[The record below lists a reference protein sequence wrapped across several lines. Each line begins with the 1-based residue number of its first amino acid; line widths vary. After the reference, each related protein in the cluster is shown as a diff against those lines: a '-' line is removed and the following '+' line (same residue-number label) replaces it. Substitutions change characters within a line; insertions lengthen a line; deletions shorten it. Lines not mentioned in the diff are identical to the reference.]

1 MPMQPTLVRDYILE
15 WMKREIVR
23 GVRRELEV
31 SRRKDKV
38 ISVIGPR
45 RAGKTYYFY
54 QLMAEDR
61 VNSLYLN
68 FEDTRLMDVGFK
80 ELRDLIRIY
89 VEVNGKEPD
98 KIFFDE
104 VQNVKNW
111 EIALRELLDL
121 QRYKMFVTGSSSK
134 LLGRELATQLR
145 GRTFSY
151 LLLPF
156 SFREFLKA
164 KNVAVEKLTM
174 DEAAKVR
181 GLLRDYLEFG
191 GFPEVVLEETEK
203 DRILKEYFEMIL
215 FRDIVERHKLKNI
228 SLARFLLSFLL
239 QNFSKEISVNK
250 ILKSSS
256 LQRFGKNTL
265 YSYIDKI
272 QDSVV
277 LFALKRFSL
286 KVYQRESWPKK
297 VYLCDTGLTKVVR
310 FSEDLGK
317 LMENC
322 VFLEL
327 LRLTNKKP
335 LLEIYYW
342 KNHQGAEVD
351 FLLKEGTEIRE
362 LIQVTYASG
371 RDEVEEREVKNL
383 LKASEET
390 GCKNLR
396 VITWNYEGTH
406 EIDNRVLKFT
416 PLWKWL
422 LFGSDEVPQK
432 SSPVSA

>member
-1 MPMQPTLVRDYILE
+1 MQPSLVKDYIVE
-15 WMKREIVR
+15 WAKKETAKGITREFQVPK
-23 GVRRELEV
+23 
-31 SRRKDKV
+31 RKDKA
-38 ISVIGPR
+38 ISIIGPR

-54 QLMAEDR
+54 QLLEDEKGD
-61 VNSLYLN
+61 SLYLN
-68 FEDTRLMDVGFK
+68 FEDTRLMDVNFK
-80 ELRDLIRIY
+80 EIRDLIRVY
-89 VEVNGKEPD
+89 MEVAGKVPIN
-98 KIFFDE
+98 IFFDE

-111 EIALRELLDL
+111 EIAIRELLDL
-121 QRYKMFVTGSSSK
+121 KRYNMFATGSSSK
-134 LLGRELATQLR
+134 LLSKEIATQLR

-164 KNVAVEKLTM
+164 KNVTKESLTM

-181 GLLRDYLEFG
+181 SLLRNYLEFG
-191 GFPEVVLEETEK
+191 GFPEVAFEETEK
-203 DRILKEYFEMIL
+203 EKILKEYFEMTL

-239 QNFSKEISVNK
+239 QNFSKEFSINK
-250 ILKSSS
+250 IVKSLKS
-256 LQRFGKNTL
+256 QKFGKNTI

-277 LFALKRFSL
+277 LFVLNRFSP

-297 VYLCDTGLTKVVR
+297 IYLCDTGLTKVVR
-310 FSEDLGK
+310 FSEDIGK

-322 VFLEL
+322 IFLEL

-342 KNHQGAEVD
+342 KNHQQAEVD
-351 FLLKEGTEIRE
+351 FVLKEGTKIEQ

-371 RDEVEEREVKNL
+371 KDEIEEREVKSL
-383 LKASEET
+383 LKASKEIK
-390 GCKNLR
+390 CKDLS
-396 VITWNYEGTH
+396 VITWDH
-406 EIDNRVLKFT
+406 EDAVKISNRIVKFI

-422 LFGSDEVPQK
+422 LYR
-432 SSPVSA
+432 

>member
-1 MPMQPTLVRDYILE
+1 MQPSLVKDYIVE
-15 WMKREIVR
+15 WAKKETAKGIN
-23 GVRRELEV
+23 RELEV
-31 SRRKDKV
+31 PRRKDKV

-54 QLMAEDR
+54 QLLGEEKE
-61 VNSLYLN
+61 NSLYLN
-68 FEDTRLMDVGFK
+68 FEDTRLMDVNFK
-80 ELRDLIRIY
+80 EIRDLIRVY
-89 VEVNGKEPD
+89 MEVAGKVPSNL
-98 KIFFDE
+98 FFDE
-104 VQNVKNW
+104 IQNVKNW

-121 QRYKMFVTGSSSK
+121 QRYNMFATGSSSK
-134 LLGRELATQLR
+134 LLSREIATQLR

-164 KNVAVEKLTM
+164 KNVTTEFLTM
-174 DEAAKVR
+174 DDAAKIR
-181 GLLRDYLEFG
+181 RLLRDYLEFG
-191 GFPEVVLEETEK
+191 GFPEVAFEETEK
-203 DRILKEYFEMIL
+203 ERILKEYFEMTL

-228 SLARFLLSFLL
+228 SLARFLLSFFL
-239 QNFSKEISVNK
+239 QNFSKEFSINK
-250 ILKSSS
+250 IVKSLKS
-256 LQRFGKNTL
+256 QKFGKNTL
-265 YSYIDKI
+265 YSYVNKI

-277 LFALKRFSL
+277 LFVLNRFSP

-297 VYLCDTGLTKVVR
+297 IYLCDTGLTKVVR
-310 FSEDLGK
+310 FSEDIGK

-342 KNHQGAEVD
+342 KNHQQAEVD
-351 FLLKEGTEIRE
+351 FVLKEGTKIEQ

-371 RDEVEEREVKNL
+371 KDEIEEREVKSL
-383 LKASEET
+383 LKASKEIK
-390 GCKNLR
+390 CKDLS
-396 VITWNYEGTH
+396 VITWNYEDAVK
-406 EIDNRVLKFT
+406 INNRIVKFI

-422 LFGSDEVPQK
+422 LYR
-432 SSPVSA
+432 

>member
-1 MPMQPTLVRDYILE
+1 MQPSLVKDYIVE
-15 WMKREIVR
+15 WAKKETAKGIN
-23 GVRRELEV
+23 RELEV
-31 SRRKDKV
+31 PRRKDKV

-54 QLMAEDR
+54 QLFGEE
-61 VNSLYLN
+61 NSLYLN
-68 FEDTRLMDVGFK
+68 FEDTRLMDVNFK
-80 ELRDLIRIY
+80 EIRDLIRVY
-89 VEVNGKEPD
+89 MEVTDNVPSNL
-98 KIFFDE
+98 FFDE
-104 VQNVKNW
+104 IQNVKNW

-121 QRYKMFVTGSSSK
+121 QRYNIFATGSSSK
-134 LLGRELATQLR
+134 LLSREIATQLR

-164 KNVAVEKLTM
+164 KNVTTEFLTM
-174 DEAAKVR
+174 DDAAKIR
-181 GLLRDYLEFG
+181 SLLRDYLEFG
-191 GFPEVVLEETEK
+191 GFPEVAFEETEK
-203 DRILKEYFEMIL
+203 ERILKEYFEMTL

-228 SLARFLLSFLL
+228 SLARFLLSFFL
-239 QNFSKEISVNK
+239 QNFSKEFSINK
-250 ILKSSS
+250 IVKSLKS
-256 LQRFGKNTL
+256 QKFGKNTL
-265 YSYIDKI
+265 YSYVDKI

-277 LFALKRFSL
+277 LFVLNRFSP

-297 VYLCDTGLTKVVR
+297 IYLCDTGLTKVVR
-310 FSEDLGK
+310 FSEDIGK

-342 KNHQGAEVD
+342 KNHQQAEVD
-351 FLLKEGTEIRE
+351 FVLKEGTKIEQ

-371 RDEVEEREVKNL
+371 KDEIEEREVKSL
-383 LKASEET
+383 LKASKEIK
-390 GCKNLR
+390 CKDLS
-396 VITWNYEGTH
+396 VITWDYEDTVK
-406 EIDNRVLKFT
+406 ISNRIVKFI

-422 LFGSDEVPQK
+422 LYR
-432 SSPVSA
+432 

>member
-1 MPMQPTLVRDYILE
+1 MQHVLVRDYIIE
-15 WMKREIVR
+15 WMKREAFK
-23 GVRRELEV
+23 GVSRELEV
-31 SRRKDKV
+31 IRRKDRV

-54 QLMAEDR
+54 QLMENDR
-61 VNSLYLN
+61 MNSLYLN
-68 FEDTRLMDVGFK
+68 FEDTRLMDVSFK
-80 ELRDLIRIY
+80 DIRDLIRIY
-89 VEVNGKEPD
+89 IEVAGKAPRN
-98 KIFFDE
+98 IFFDE

-111 EIALRELLDL
+111 ELAIRELLDL
-121 QRYKMFVTGSSSK
+121 QHYNMFVTGSSSK
-134 LLGRELATQLR
+134 LLSREIATQLR

-164 KNVAVEKLTM
+164 KNVFAEKLTM
-174 DEAAKVR
+174 DEAAKIR
-181 GLLRDYLEFG
+181 GYLKEYLEFG
-191 GFPEVVLEETEK
+191 GFPEVVFEEAEK
-203 DRILKEYFEMIL
+203 ERILKEYFEMIL

-250 ILKSSS
+250 VLKSLSS
-256 LQRFGKNTL
+256 QRFGKNTL

-272 QDSVV
+272 QDSVA
-277 LFALKRFSL
+277 LFILNRFSL
-286 KVYQRESWPKK
+286 RVYQRESWPKK
-297 VYLCDTGLTKVVR
+297 IYLCDTGLTKVVR
-310 FSEDLGK
+310 FSEDIGK

-335 LLEIYYW
+335 MLEIYYW
-342 KNHQGAEVD
+342 KNHEGAEVD
-351 FLLKEGTEIRE
+351 FLLKEGVEIKD

-371 RDEVEEREVKNL
+371 RDEIDEREVKSL
-383 LKASEET
+383 LKASKET

-396 VITWNYEGTH
+396 IITWNYEGIDK
-406 EIDNRVLKFT
+406 IDNRTIKFT
-416 PLWKWL
+416 PLWRWL
-422 LFGSDEVPQK
+422 IAE
-432 SSPVSA
+432 PVSA

>member
-1 MPMQPTLVRDYILE
+1 
-15 WMKREIVR
+15 
-23 GVRRELEV
+23 
-31 SRRKDKV
+31 
-38 ISVIGPR
+38 
-45 RAGKTYYFY
+45 
-54 QLMAEDR
+54 
-61 VNSLYLN
+61 LN
-68 FEDTRLMDVGFK
+68 FEDTRLMDVNFK
-80 ELRDLIRIY
+80 EIRDLIRVY
-89 VEVNGKEPD
+89 MEVAGKVPIN
-98 KIFFDE
+98 IFFDE

-111 EIALRELLDL
+111 EIAIRELLDL
-121 QRYKMFVTGSSSK
+121 KRYNMFATGSSSK
-134 LLGRELATQLR
+134 LLSREIATQLR

-164 KNVAVEKLTM
+164 KNVTKESLTM

-181 GLLRDYLEFG
+181 SLLRNYLEFG
-191 GFPEVVLEETEK
+191 GFPEVAFEETEK
-203 DRILKEYFEMIL
+203 EKILKEYFEMTL

-239 QNFSKEISVNK
+239 QNFSKEFSINK
-250 ILKSSS
+250 IVKSLKS
-256 LQRFGKNTL
+256 QKFGKNTI

-277 LFALKRFSL
+277 LFVLNRFSP

-297 VYLCDTGLTKVVR
+297 IYLCDTGLTKVVR
-310 FSEDLGK
+310 FSEDIGK

-322 VFLEL
+322 IFLEL

-342 KNHQGAEVD
+342 KNHQQAEVD
-351 FLLKEGTEIRE
+351 FVLKEGTKIEQ

-371 RDEVEEREVKNL
+371 KDEIEEREVKSL
-383 LKASEET
+383 LKASKEIK
-390 GCKNLR
+390 CKDLS
-396 VITWNYEGTH
+396 VITWDH
-406 EIDNRVLKFT
+406 EDAVKISNRIVKFI

-422 LFGSDEVPQK
+422 LYR
-432 SSPVSA
+432 

>member
-1 MPMQPTLVRDYILE
+1 MQPSLVKDYIVE
-15 WMKREIVR
+15 WAKKETAKGIN
-23 GVRRELEV
+23 RELEV
-31 SRRKDKV
+31 PRRKDKV

-54 QLMAEDR
+54 QLFGEE
-61 VNSLYLN
+61 NSLYLN
-68 FEDTRLMDVGFK
+68 FEDTRLMDVNFK
-80 ELRDLIRIY
+80 EIRDLIRVY
-89 VEVNGKEPD
+89 MEVTDNVPSNL
-98 KIFFDE
+98 FFDE
-104 VQNVKNW
+104 IQNVKNW

-121 QRYKMFVTGSSSK
+121 QRYNIFATGSSSK
-134 LLGRELATQLR
+134 LLSREIATQLR

-164 KNVAVEKLTM
+164 KNVTTEFLTM
-174 DEAAKVR
+174 DDAAKIR
-181 GLLRDYLEFG
+181 SLLRDYLEFG
-191 GFPEVVLEETEK
+191 GFPEVAFEKTEK
-203 DRILKEYFEMIL
+203 ERILKEYFEMTL

-228 SLARFLLSFLL
+228 SLARFLLSFFL
-239 QNFSKEISVNK
+239 QNFSKEFSINK
-250 ILKSSS
+250 IVKSLKS
-256 LQRFGKNTL
+256 QKFGKNTL
-265 YSYIDKI
+265 YSYVDKI

-277 LFALKRFSL
+277 LFVLNRFSP

-297 VYLCDTGLTKVVR
+297 IYLCDTGLTKIVR
-310 FSEDLGK
+310 FSEDIGK

-342 KNHQGAEVD
+342 KNHQQAEVD
-351 FLLKEGTEIRE
+351 FVLKEGTKIEQ

-371 RDEVEEREVKNL
+371 KDEIEEREVKSL
-383 LKASEET
+383 LKASKEIK
-390 GCKNLR
+390 CKDLS
-396 VITWNYEGTH
+396 VITWNYEDAVK
-406 EIDNRVLKFT
+406 INNRIVKFI

-422 LFGSDEVPQK
+422 LYR
-432 SSPVSA
+432 

>member
-1 MPMQPTLVRDYILE
+1 MQPSLVKDYIVE
-15 WMKREIVR
+15 WAKKETAKGIN
-23 GVRRELEV
+23 RELEV
-31 SRRKDKV
+31 PRRKDKV

-54 QLMAEDR
+54 QLLREEKE
-61 VNSLYLN
+61 NSLYLN
-68 FEDTRLMDVGFK
+68 FEDTRLMDVNFK
-80 ELRDLIRIY
+80 EIRDLIRVY
-89 VEVNGKEPD
+89 MEVAD
-98 KIFFDE
+98 KVPSNLFFDE

-111 EIALRELLDL
+111 EIAVRELLDL
-121 QRYKMFVTGSSSK
+121 QRYNMFATGSSSK
-134 LLGRELATQLR
+134 LLSREIATQLR

-164 KNVAVEKLTM
+164 KNVTAEFLTM
-174 DEAAKVR
+174 DDAAKIR
-181 GLLRDYLEFG
+181 SLLRDYLEFG
-191 GFPEVVLEETEK
+191 GFPEVAFEETEK
-203 DRILKEYFEMIL
+203 ERILKEYFEMTL

-228 SLARFLLSFLL
+228 SLARFLLSFFL
-239 QNFSKEISVNK
+239 QNFSKEFSINK
-250 ILKSSS
+250 IVKSLKS
-256 LQRFGKNTL
+256 QKFGKNTL
-265 YSYIDKI
+265 YSYVDKI

-277 LFALKRFSL
+277 LFVLNRFSP

-297 VYLCDTGLTKVVR
+297 IYLCDTGLTKVVR
-310 FSEDLGK
+310 FSEDIGK

-342 KNHQGAEVD
+342 KNHQQAEVD
-351 FLLKEGTEIRE
+351 FVLKEGTKIEQ

-371 RDEVEEREVKNL
+371 KDEIEEREVKSL
-383 LKASEET
+383 LKASKEIK
-390 GCKNLR
+390 CKDLS
-396 VITWNYEGTH
+396 VITWNYEDAVK
-406 EIDNRVLKFT
+406 INNRIVKFI

-422 LFGSDEVPQK
+422 LYR
-432 SSPVSA
+432 